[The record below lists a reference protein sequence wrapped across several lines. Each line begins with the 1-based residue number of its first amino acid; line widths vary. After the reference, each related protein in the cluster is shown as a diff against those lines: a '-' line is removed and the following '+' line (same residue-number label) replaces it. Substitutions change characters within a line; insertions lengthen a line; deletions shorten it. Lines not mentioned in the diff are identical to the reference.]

1 MPIYEYVC
9 AHCEKRF
16 RKLVGMIANPTSLQ
30 CPKCQ
35 SEDLKRQISRFARV
49 RNEDETL
56 DSLADEMEA
65 AGDSDDPKTLRR
77 LMKQMGGA
85 LDEDM
90 DEEFEQM
97 MEEPDNS
104 EASEVGDE

>member
-9 AHCEKRF
+9 VQCAKKF
-16 RKLVGMIANPTSLQ
+16 RKLVGMIANPTPLQ

-35 SEDLKRQISRFARV
+35 SDDLKRQISRFARV
-49 RNEDETL
+49 RSEDETL

-65 AGDSDDPKTLRR
+65 AGDSDDPKTLRK

-90 DEEFEQM
+90 DEEFDQM
-97 MEEPDNS
+97 MESPESPES
-104 EASEVGDE
+104 LEADG